1 MKRLLPLIAV
11 LLILC
16 GCSVELPG
24 ELSSGT
30 PPEEGQASCTV
41 TI

>member
-11 LLILC
+11 LFILC

-24 ELSSGT
+24 GVSSDT
-30 PPEEGQASCTV
+30 APEE
-41 TI
+41 